1 MEHGPLGPLGA
12 HPELP
17 THAHKS
23 TPRARRSAPKG
34 GGSQI
39 WGREL
44 GQGSPL
50 QGFSSVTA
58 PARLPNLL
66 VCRCTQAPPSRPR
79 PRAPALACLPLDPW
93 SWCPWVLST
102 PSPLGHTVPGTQG
115 RWRHSASLPGTCGR
129 SQPRRGGSRRDHKRG
144 PCREARAGGGLR
156 SAGTSAPAHPPAA
169 LLPPGTLRPASSF
182 EQTEASEA
190 DTAGLQAPAGP
201 CWVTLGRHFPSLS

>member
-1 MEHGPLGPLGA
+1 MG
-12 HPELP
+12 
-17 THAHKS
+17 
-23 TPRARRSAPKG
+23 PRA
-34 GGSQI
+34 GS
-39 WGREL
+39 GL
-44 GQGSPL
+44 PSPRL
-50 QGFSSVTA
+50 FSSVTA

-190 DTAGLQAPAGP
+190 GTAGLQAPAGP
-201 CWVTLGRHFPSLS
+201 CWVTLGKRFPSLS